1 MVRGAMEDGYYDD
14 ALSLASSI
22 DTQYKEKIKKL
33 KEKRRAIILAHN
45 YQRPEIQDLADLV
58 GDSLDL
64 SRKAAATD
72 ARVIVFCGVH
82 FMAESAAILSPGK
95 TVLLPVKE
103 AGCPLADM
111 ITVQELRKKKE
122 ENPGATVVCYVNS
135 SAEVKAESDICCTSA
150 NGIEVVNSFKENK
163 ILFVPD
169 EHLGRYLESKTKKE
183 FILWK
188 GFCPAHYN
196 LLPKDILRAKEEH
209 PKAKVLVHP
218 ECRLSVI
225 DLADEA
231 LSTNGMLEYAKE
243 SEEKEFIIGTE
254 MGIIHRLKK
263 KNANKK
269 FYPASENLICPSMK
283 LITLKEV
290 AESLE
295 KMRYKIE
302 VPEEVRKKAKKA
314 LDRMLEVQ

>member
-33 KEKRRAIILAHN
+33 KEKRKAIILAHN

-122 ENPGATVVCYVNS
+122 ENPRARVVCYVNS

-225 DLADEA
+225 GLADEA

>member
-1 MVRGAMEDGYYDD
+1 MVRGAMEDEYY
-14 ALSLASSI
+14 L
-22 DTQYKEKIKKL
+22 EKIREL

-64 SRKAAATD
+64 SREAQVSD

-82 FMAESAAILSPGK
+82 FMAESAAILSPEK

-103 AGCPLADM
+103 ADCSLADM
-111 ITVQELRKKKE
+111 ITARELRKKKE
-122 ENPGATVVCYVNS
+122 ENPRAAVVCYVNS
-135 SAEVKAESDICCTSA
+135 SAFVKAESDICCTSA
-150 NGIEVVNSFKENK
+150 NGAQVVNSLKEKK

-169 EHLGRYLESKTKKE
+169 EHLGRYLEKKTQKE
-183 FILWK
+183 FILWR
-188 GFCPAHYN
+188 GFCPPHYN
-196 LLPKDILRAKEEH
+196 LLPKDILRAKGEH
-209 PKAKVLVHP
+209 PQAKVLVHP

-243 SEEKEFIIGTE
+243 SEAKGFIIGTE
-254 MGIIHRLKK
+254 MGLIHRLKK
-263 KNANKK
+263 ENPGKN

-290 AESLE
+290 LESLG

-302 VPEEVRKKAKKA
+302 IPEGVRRRARKA
-314 LDRMLEVQ
+314 LDRMLEV

>member
-1 MVRGAMEDGYYDD
+1 MVKGTIDD
-14 ALSLASSI
+14 KYCI
-22 DTQYKEKIKKL
+22 EKIREL
-33 KEKRRAIILAHN
+33 KEKKRAIILAHN

-64 SRKAAATD
+64 SRRAQATD
-72 ARVIVFCGVH
+72 AEVIVFCGVQ
-82 FMAESAAILSPGK
+82 FMAESAAILSPEK

-111 ITVQELRKKKE
+111 ITIQELRKKKE
-122 ENPGATVVCYVNS
+122 ENPQAAVVCYVNS

-150 NGIEVVNSFKENK
+150 NGIGVVNSLKKNK

-188 GFCPAHYN
+188 GFCPTHYN
-196 LLPKDILRAKEEH
+196 LLPKDILRAKEKY

-231 LSTNGMLEYAKE
+231 LSTNGILEYVKK
-243 SEEKEFIIGTE
+243 SEAKEFIIGTE

-263 KNANKK
+263 ENPNKK
-269 FYPASENLICPSMK
+269 FYSASENLICPSMK

-295 KMRYKIE
+295 KMRYQIE
-302 VPEEVRKKAKKA
+302 IPEEVRKKAKKS

>member
-1 MVRGAMEDGYYDD
+1 MVKGTIDNKYYDD

-22 DTQYKEKIKKL
+22 DTQYIEKIRELKKER
-33 KEKRRAIILAHN
+33 KAIILAHN

-72 ARVIVFCGVH
+72 AKVIVFCGVY
-82 FMAESAAILSPGK
+82 FMAESAAILSPEK

-103 AGCPLADM
+103 AGCQLADM

-122 ENPGATVVCYVNS
+122 ENPQAAVVCYVNS
-135 SAEVKAESDICCTSA
+135 SAQVKAESDICCTSA
-150 NGIEVVNSFKENK
+150 NGIGVVNSLKENK

-169 EHLGRYLESKTKKE
+169 EHLGRYLASKTKKE
-183 FILWK
+183 FIFWK
-188 GFCPAHYN
+188 GFCPTHYN
-196 LLPKDILRAKEEH
+196 LLPKDILRAKKEYPE
-209 PKAKVLVHP
+209 AKVLVHP

-231 LSTNGMLEYAKE
+231 LSTNGMLEYVKE
-243 SEEKEFIIGTE
+243 SETKEFIIGTE

-263 KNANKK
+263 ENPNKK
-269 FYPASENLICPSMK
+269 FYPASENLICPGMK
-283 LITLKEV
+283 LITLKDV

-302 VPEEVRKKAKKA
+302 IPEEIRKKAKKS
-314 LDRMLEVQ
+314 LDRMLEV

>member
-1 MVRGAMEDGYYDD
+1 MVNNSKEDKYIEKIRE
-14 ALSLASSI
+14 LK
-22 DTQYKEKIKKL
+22 KEKK
-33 KEKRRAIILAHN
+33 AVILVHN
-45 YQRPEIQDLADLV
+45 YQRPEIQDLADLA

-72 ARVIVFCGVH
+72 ARVIVFCGVY
-82 FMAESAAILSPGK
+82 FMAQSAALLSPEK

-103 AGCPLADM
+103 AGCQLADM
-111 ITVQELRKKKE
+111 ITVQELRKKKK
-122 ENPGATVVCYVNS
+122 ENHQAAVVCYVNS

-150 NGIEVVNSFKENK
+150 NGIGVINSLKENK

-188 GFCPAHYN
+188 GFCPTHYN
-196 LLPKDILRAKEEH
+196 LLTKDILKAKEKH
-209 PKAKVLVHP
+209 PQAKILVHP

-231 LSTNGMLEYAKE
+231 LSTNGMLEYVKE
-243 SEEKEFIIGTE
+243 SEAKKFIIGTE

-263 KNANKK
+263 ENPNKN
-269 FYPASENLICPSMK
+269 FYPASANLICPSMK

-302 VPEEVRKKAKKA
+302 IPEEVRKKAKKS
-314 LDRMLEVQ
+314 LDRMLEV